1 MLNIFKNKA
10 KNEKASFTIEGMHCT
25 SCAMVIDGALEDTD
39 GVLNATTSYAKSV
52 VSVEFDKNKV
62 DENKLKKVIIAN
74 GYSVKE

>member
-1 MLNIFKNKA
+1 MLNIFKNKTQ
-10 KNEKASFTIEGMHCT
+10 NEKVSFSIEGMHCT

-52 VSVEFDKNKV
+52 VSVEYDKNKV
-62 DENKLKKVIIAN
+62 NENTLKKVIAEN